1 VQDGA
6 MFDSCFQ
13 ESNYQSGRPVNVVL
27 AKNSQELMDSK
38 GESLLNLNSN
48 NSLNNMVNMFAPRG

>member
-1 VQDGA
+1 

-48 NSLNNMVNMFAPRG
+48 NSLNNLVNMFAPRG